1 MFNYD
6 LVFKEDEEVR
16 CEVERKL
23 DQYEELL
30 QEINRNSVLVD
41 FSGRD
46 FASESTLYYLEDVV
60 DMAKELLKS
69 IKEFKENQ
77 EEVLEDVYYQNK
89 LAWA

>member
-46 FASESTLYYLEDVV
+46 CASESTLDYLEDVV